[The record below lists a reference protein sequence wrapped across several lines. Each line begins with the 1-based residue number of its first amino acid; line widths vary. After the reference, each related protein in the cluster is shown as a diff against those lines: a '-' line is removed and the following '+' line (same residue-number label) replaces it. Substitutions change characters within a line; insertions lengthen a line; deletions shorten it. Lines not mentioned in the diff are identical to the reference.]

1 MNADPT
7 SQSSRVGV
15 RILDFSL
22 DLLAHPSQRSRYDLP
37 MRQLVL
43 FFALAA
49 SVATASAQIND
60 AEVWVGSL
68 DMTGGRFAV
77 SNLVNISN
85 HPGYDNQ
92 PSFFSDG
99 SRLVFTSQIA
109 ELDET
114 GHAVQAVIYDLASG
128 TSTAVTGA
136 LGFSPTPAADGKSLM
151 MLREGH
157 VVLRDAAGKE
167 TALTET
173 KDAGYFTRFDDP
185 TWVLFMND
193 KQRRIVIYDATTKA
207 LETMAVG
214 ANTAPFRVPGKR
226 AVTFVATEPFP
237 APEGD
242 AAKSA
247 PPRKLVLRQLDLND
261 RRVIT
266 LATIP
271 FATSG
276 SHVWTSR
283 GTLLMA
289 SAHTI
294 YEWDPAHPEDW
305 RKAAEFDNP
314 ELQGLTRIAL
324 SPRGDRIALVSTP
337 RDETIIRDSRAASN
351 KALAAHHAA
360 AFAEIMKDDATVV
373 AAGGQL
379 IQGAKAIQETIEAR
393 WKAQPDLVFVRT
405 PTSIEISRSDP
416 AASERGTWT
425 GHATTA
431 AGPADWRGEYQ
442 AVWRKTITSSGLPS
456 WTIASEL
463 FVALDCNGAGCA
475 AK

>member
-1 MNADPT
+1 MRHIA
-7 SQSSRVGV
+7 V
-15 RILDFSL
+15 F
-22 DLLAHPSQRSRYDLP
+22 LA
-37 MRQLVL
+37 
-43 FFALAA
+43 FLAF
-49 SVATASAQIND
+49 ATAANAQIND
-60 AEVWVGSL
+60 SEVWVGSL
-68 DMTGGRFAV
+68 DMSGGRLAV
-77 SNLVNISN
+77 SSIVNISK

-92 PSFFSDG
+92 PAFFADG

-109 ELDET
+109 ELDDT

-128 TSTAVTGA
+128 TSTPMKGA

-157 VVLRDAAGKE
+157 VVLRDSSGHE

-173 KDAGYFTRFDDP
+173 KDAGYYARFDDR

-207 LETMAVG
+207 LDTMAVG
-214 ANTAPFRVPGKR
+214 ANTAPIRVPGKR
-226 AVTFVATEPFP
+226 AVTFVASEPFP
-237 APEGD
+237 APEGE
-242 AAKSA
+242 AAKNA
-247 PPRKLVLRQLDLND
+247 APRKIVLRQLDLND
-261 RRVIT
+261 RHVTT

-283 GTLLMA
+283 GTLLIA
-289 SAHTI
+289 SGHTI
-294 YEWDPAHPEDW
+294 YEWNPAHPDDW
-305 RKAAEFDNP
+305 PKAAEFDNP

-351 KALAAHHAA
+351 QALAEHHAA
-360 AFAEIMKDDATVV
+360 AFADILKDDVIVT
-373 AAGGQL
+373 AASGKL
-379 IQGAKAIQETIEAR
+379 IQGSKAMKDEIEAR
-393 WKAQPDLVFVRT
+393 WKKEPDLVFVRT
-405 PTSIEISRSDP
+405 PATIVISTSDP

-425 GHATTA
+425 GHATTP

-442 AVWRKTITSSGLPS
+442 AVWRKTIGGAGTPS

-463 FVALDCNGAGCA
+463 FVALDCSGAGCA
-475 AK
+475 QR